1 MVKDIVVALLTTTI
15 NRYSELKI
23 VNVSRDVICMDLTTI
38 LDYVGDIPED
48 SKRPVTV
55 VLNEGDCKC
64 EIYKQVLEEVL
75 SNLRSIDSPNPA
87 DSYIDESI
95 EMIKKVMEETKW
107 KAMDYI

>member
-23 VNVSRDVICMDLTTI
+23 VNVSRDVLCMDLITI
-38 LDYVGDIPED
+38 LDYVEDIPED
-48 SKRPVTV
+48 SKRRVTV

-95 EMIKKVMEETKW
+95 EMIKKVMEETK
-107 KAMDYI
+107 